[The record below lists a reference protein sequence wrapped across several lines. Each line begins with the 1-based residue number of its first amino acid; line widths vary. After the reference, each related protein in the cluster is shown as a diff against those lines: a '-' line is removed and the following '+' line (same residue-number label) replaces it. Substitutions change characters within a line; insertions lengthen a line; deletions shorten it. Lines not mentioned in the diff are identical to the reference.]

1 MQYASLFTKIKL
13 FFARL
18 KHNSLLRK
26 MDQCGRFFLN
36 RKVDWRCSRTSLY
49 QSTIMQS
56 VETLL
61 REKITRFNPGAD
73 VINKL
78 SSYALLI

>member
-1 MQYASLFTKIKL
+1 
-13 FFARL
+13 
-18 KHNSLLRK
+18 
-26 MDQCGRFFLN
+26 
-36 RKVDWRCSRTSLY
+36 
-49 QSTIMQS
+49 MQS